1 MPHIIGT
8 LWCSPV
14 PSYHAAAA
22 TAALQ
27 ALGPRYS
34 LDIRCTWNSTRN
46 TDVHAHELKPSEP
59 AFRELSSLQSIDHAA
74 AEAEAL
80 AERRD
85 REREQS
91 RQVSMSCKSCFELQT
106 CRVSKMCSSQR
117 WIGRLCFESG

>member
-1 MPHIIGT
+1 LLLFLLLVLLLLP
-8 LWCSPV
+8 
-14 PSYHAAAA
+14 
-22 TAALQ
+22 Q

-59 AFRELSSLQSIDHAA
+59 AFRELASLQSLDHAA

-80 AERRD
+80 AERKD

-91 RQVSMSCKSCFELQT
+91 RQV
-106 CRVSKMCSSQR
+106 R
-117 WIGRLCFESG
+117 